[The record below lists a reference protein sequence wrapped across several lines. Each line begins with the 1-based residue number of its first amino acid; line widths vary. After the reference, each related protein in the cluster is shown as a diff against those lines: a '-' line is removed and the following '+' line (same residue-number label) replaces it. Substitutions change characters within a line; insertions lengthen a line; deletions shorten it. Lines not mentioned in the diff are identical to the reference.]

1 MPHGVICRADL
12 SQGLY
17 TSEPISG
24 MDVPRTW
31 RVLAKI
37 LQAILFRISTPPL
50 STLVLISSFPETVF
64 PRPSNMPYALCIYL
78 RLLSPSFVCKLHE
91 HHRY

>member
-1 MPHGVICRADL
+1 MPHGVTCRADL

-31 RVLAKI
+31 RVLAK
-37 LQAILFRISTPPL
+37 ILFRISTPPL